1 LDLSLHQQNESSLN
15 AAAAGTILNLFINH
29 TMRWMNID
37 LQLAGPRLA
46 AYPEAGKLVAP
57 VLQQFRLRT
66 SYRVYEKDER
76 YIFGVFQDVPRLINL
91 QVSRVPELDLLG
103 NSTVEVPWHQLDAL
117 SLEYVPSI
125 GTSLH
130 ILSKCESVRECTLT
144 VDTLFGPLLDE
155 PLVHPYLH
163 SLSINISN
171 VHFTGFFSRI
181 TLPALKNL
189 SIHVRGPLEQY
200 SWPQSCFEEFLRR
213 SSCKLTRLEL
223 RDSGMRADQFISTVQ
238 QPYLQALQEFV
249 VDDRRDW
256 TWDPFV
262 TDAGLYLMNCSLCM
276 NASAALAVLDE
287 YSTESESDGGTT
299 NPLADQACFL
309 PNLEGLIVRGNCL
322 KTADGTI
329 ADMVES
335 RFYFREHG
343 VAQLRRVELDLPSS
357 HLADL
362 QRLKAMQ
369 AEGLTVELD
378 FI

>member
-1 LDLSLHQQNESSLN
+1 MN
-15 AAAAGTILNLFINH
+15 AAAAGSILNLFIKH

-46 AYPEAGKLVAP
+46 MYPEAGKLVAP
-57 VLQQFRLRT
+57 VLQRFRLRT

-91 QVSRVPELDLLG
+91 QVSRVPELDLLA

-117 SLEYVPSI
+117 SLDYVPSI

-130 ILSKCESVRECTLT
+130 ILTKCESVRECTLK

-171 VHFTGFFSRI
+171 EHFTGFFSRI

-200 SWPQSCFEEFLRR
+200 RWPQSCFEEFLRR

-223 RDSGMRADQFISTVQ
+223 RDSGMRADQFISTLQ
-238 QPYLQALQEFV
+238 QPYLQTLHQLV

-276 NASAALAVLDE
+276 NASAALAVLDDDVA
-287 YSTESESDGGTT
+287 ESESDGVTT

-309 PNLEGLIVRGNCL
+309 PSLQALIVRGNCL
-322 KTADGTI
+322 QTADGTI

-369 AEGLTVELD
+369 AEGLTVDLG